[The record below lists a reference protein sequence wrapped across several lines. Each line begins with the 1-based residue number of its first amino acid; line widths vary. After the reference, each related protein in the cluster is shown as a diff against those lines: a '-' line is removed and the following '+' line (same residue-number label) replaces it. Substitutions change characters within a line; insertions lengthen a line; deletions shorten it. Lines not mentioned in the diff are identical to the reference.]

1 MRKIVWCS
9 TENFNLTP
17 ASQLVSWLNN
27 STLFNFFVKSVV
39 TFPFYI
45 FEIFNVVNFEFVG
58 FGTKWF
64 LTHWVLNI
72 HAVTVVFFSETI
84 LLDSPSA
91 QCELLLFQLLSL
103 LTFTLIAQ
111 LTRADCCNSHS
122 QFLTPVNEP
131 NAMTVI

>member
-27 STLFNFFVKSVV
+27 STLFNFFVKIVV

-45 FEIFNVVNFEFVG
+45 FEIFNLVNFEFVG

-64 LTHWVLNI
+64 LTHWVLNN
-72 HAVTVVFFSETI
+72 HALTVVFFSETI

-91 QCELLLFQLLSL
+91 HCASDKMIC
-103 LTFTLIAQ
+103 LIFYYLAVFVVRYSAFHTNGENIDVAEAWQ
-111 LTRADCCNSHS
+111 KVLAID
-122 QFLTPVNEP
+122 F
-131 NAMTVI
+131 